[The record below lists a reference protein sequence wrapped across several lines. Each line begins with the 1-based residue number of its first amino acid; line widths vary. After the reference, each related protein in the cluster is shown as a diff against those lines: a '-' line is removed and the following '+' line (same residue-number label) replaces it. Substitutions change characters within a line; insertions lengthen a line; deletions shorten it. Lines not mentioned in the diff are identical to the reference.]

1 MTLRKFNKLWE
12 WYKAY
17 HDLEKKYTYA
27 ELEKAEEKDDE
38 WL

>member
-12 WYKAY
+12 WYKTY

-27 ELEKAEEKDDE
+27 ELEKAEENDDE